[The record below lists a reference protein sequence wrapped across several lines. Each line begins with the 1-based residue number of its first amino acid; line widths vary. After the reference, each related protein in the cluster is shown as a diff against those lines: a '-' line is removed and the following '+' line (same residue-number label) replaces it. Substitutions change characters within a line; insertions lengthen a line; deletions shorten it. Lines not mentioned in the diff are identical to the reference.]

1 MEHTFLKSQE
11 WLSCLLWR
19 YIRGPPLIQWS
30 SFESCTTRFSSHVS
44 HVPIFLYHTLLCP
57 GVIWRNLKSDQFR
70 YKVKRDFDCSGD
82 RKVGPLGIST
92 WILHQWA
99 LTPYLENSQNYWK
112 YIENIQ
118 AGEFRKLRTYVY
130 PAWPH
135 KTRIKILRNRN
146 RNMTLL
152 PALPSPSTT

>member
-1 MEHTFLKSQE
+1 MTFLSSLKIYPRTTFDTMKQ
-11 WLSCLLWR
+11 LWKL
-19 YIRGPPLIQWS
+19 YHTSLIL
-30 SFESCTTRFSSHVS
+30 S
-44 HVPIFLYHTLLCP
+44 HVPSFLYHTLLCP

-92 WILHQWA
+92 WIIHQWA

-112 YIENIQ
+112 YIENIP
-118 AGEFRKLRTYVY
+118 GEFRKLRTYVY